1 MYLREYQQF
10 VFPRHCLQYLVDCDE
25 VIFMKE
31 GCITERGTHEE
42 LMNLNGDYA
51 TIFNNLLLGET
62 PPVEVRLTAFICLIS
77 TQAGMMAWKPEEPSL
92 TLFAYGFPQPHFCA
106 VFTCSFS
113 CGRAG

>member
-1 MYLREYQQF
+1 MGIECICTNVSNTVLSLPF
-10 VFPRHCLQYLVDCDE
+10 CLQYLADCDE

-62 PPVEVRLTAFICLIS
+62 PPVEVRF
-77 TQAGMMAWKPEEPSL
+77 AWRLWASPP
-92 TLFAYGFPQPHFCA
+92 F
-106 VFTCSFS
+106 
-113 CGRAG
+113 

>member
-1 MYLREYQQF
+1 MFAPLS
-10 VFPRHCLQYLVDCDE
+10 VTPRRPWLCLQYLADCDE

-62 PPVEVRLTAFICLIS
+62 PPVEVRFAWCLW
-77 TQAGMMAWKPEEPSL
+77 ALP
-92 TLFAYGFPQPHFCA
+92 LFYQ
-106 VFTCSFS
+106 
-113 CGRAG
+113 GRRDHSQ